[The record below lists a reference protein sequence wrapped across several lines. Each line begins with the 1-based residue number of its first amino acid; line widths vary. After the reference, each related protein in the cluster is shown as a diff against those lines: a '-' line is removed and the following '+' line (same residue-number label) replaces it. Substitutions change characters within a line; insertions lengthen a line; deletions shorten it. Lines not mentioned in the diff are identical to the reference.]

1 MLQFFR
7 QHISFPFC
15 VNTLYKNSDCARPV
29 KAFPRAHLLFHK
41 LPLPRSVIKHR
52 CLKDNGEGNAS
63 PPLSRAIWVC
73 EWGMDALT
81 DWREAGV
88 SNQSPARRGCTRA
101 ESSWKILCARLVRYR
116 TRTVLTN
123 TLPSDVTIAARCS
136 VLVPAWKVDTHTF
149 WSILVRHSRRR
160 TVTWSW
166 VSEGAQIQIWVNSVP
181 LSQRNR
187 YYLLYHR
194 HILYKNVMA
203 VPESDFSSWGLR
215 TIAGFCSSHHHS
227 HVR

>member
-15 VNTLYKNSDCARPV
+15 VNSDCARPV
-29 KAFPRAHLLFHK
+29 KAFSRAHLLFNK
-41 LPLPRSVIKHR
+41 LPLRRSVIKHR

-63 PPLSRAIWVC
+63 PHFPGQSECWVR
-73 EWGMDALT
+73 DALT

-88 SNQSPARRGCTRA
+88 SNQSPRCGCTRA
-101 ESSWKILCARLVRYR
+101 ESSWKILCARLIRYR

-123 TLPSDVTIAARCS
+123 TLPSDLTIAACCP
-136 VLVPAWKVDTHTF
+136 VLVSDWKVDMHTF

-166 VSEGAQIQIWVNSVP
+166 ISEVAQIQIWVNSVP
-181 LSQRNR
+181 LSQRNH
-187 YYLLYHR
+187 YYSLYHY
-194 HILYKNVMA
+194 HILYKNDGGA
-203 VPESDFSSWGLR
+203 GIWLQQLGTQNNCRLLYVPSS
-215 TIAGFCSSHHHS
+215 
-227 HVR
+227 